1 MENKTNLVIISED
14 KVQYINRHF
23 GARLRNVLNHFSVSI
38 ADLIK
43 KVNVSRN
50 SVYKYFD
57 ARMYPTPQMVLQIS
71 EAIGVP
77 FECFSEDEFEMGDY
91 VYMWDEHNQLSRKKI
106 ELKEITSSCYD
117 STGNRI
123 TNKDYSPFELI
134 SAKASNRKALNTI
147 INFIKDSVSSVD
159 EPTKQVILEMLFDD
173 MKDVNEVVEEYN
185 KFKNN
190 E

>member
-14 KVQYINRHF
+14 RECTSIDILEFDWEMYWTI
-23 GARLRNVLNHFSVSI
+23 FSVSI

-91 VYMWDEHNQLSRKKI
+91 AYMWDEHNQLSRKI
-106 ELKEITSSCYD
+106 ERKEITKFLLWF
-117 STGNRI
+117 G
-123 TNKDYSPFELI
+123 
-134 SAKASNRKALNTI
+134 RK
-147 INFIKDSVSSVD
+147 
-159 EPTKQVILEMLFDD
+159 
-173 MKDVNEVVEEYN
+173 
-185 KFKNN
+185 
-190 E
+190 